1 MTTTIQT
8 KEQPEKCGSVEI
20 RQEDRTAI
28 SESIRS
34 GGYMLCSSC
43 DEREHCELRN
53 IYKDSSGNSRCAK
66 EYVLQTSIVGAIV
79 DEYDPQSFR
88 AMLATDDVCVARTL
102 MQRAKTSLDN
112 KGLFLVQKKWSP
124 DGSEYEEVEVPN
136 KAADVWM
143 Q

>member
-1 MTTTIQT
+1 MSNTLQN
-8 KEQPEKCGSVEI
+8 KQQEGKSSLVEI
-20 RQEDRTAI
+20 KPEDRTAI

-43 DEREHCELRN
+43 DERETCELRN
-53 IYKDSSGNSRCAK
+53 MYKDSSGNSRCAK

-124 DGSEYEEVEVPN
+124 DGSEYEEIEVPN